1 MSDKNIKMSIASNIA
16 YFRKLNNY
24 TQADLARL
32 LSVRPTTISTWE
44 RGASLPD
51 AEMLFSLCSIFRI
64 SLSKI
69 YGSDAIPFAPVFL
82 DESEAA
88 LLTAYRSAPESRREA
103 VRTLLEIK
111 EKDAVSSAS

>member
-1 MSDKNIKMSIASNIA
+1 MSEKNIKMSIASNIA
-16 YFRKLNNY
+16 YFRKQSKM

-32 LSVRPTTISTWE
+32 LSVKPTTISTWE

-51 AEMLFSLCSIFRI
+51 AEMLFSLCSIFQI

-69 YGSDAIPFAPVFL
+69 YGSDAVPYAPVFL

-88 LLTAYRSAPESRREA
+88 LLTAYRSAPESRRES
-103 VRTLLEIK
+103 VRALLEIK
-111 EKDAVSSAS
+111 EKDLSISAS